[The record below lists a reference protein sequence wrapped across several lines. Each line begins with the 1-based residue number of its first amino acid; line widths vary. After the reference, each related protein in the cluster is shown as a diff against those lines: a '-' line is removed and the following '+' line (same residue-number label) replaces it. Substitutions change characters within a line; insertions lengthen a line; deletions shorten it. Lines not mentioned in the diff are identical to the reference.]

1 MKITKI
7 TVRYGELRPTK
18 EFANKRVEVELSAE
32 LGKTENAELV
42 RCKLLKDAIA
52 FVKKAIR
59 PEYMTRW
66 ELENEDDIEF

>member
-18 EFANKRVEVELSAE
+18 EFANKRVEVELSAD
-32 LGKTENAELV
+32 LNKTENAELV
-42 RCKLLKDAIA
+42 RCKLLKEAVV

-59 PEYMTRW
+59 CNAECTRW
-66 ELENEDDIEF
+66 EYADEDED